1 MKTLPGPEPG
11 TTPAPSTDIV
21 SRIAG
26 LSASLPPSERKI
38 AALVLGDV
46 EAASALS
53 IGALAGR
60 AGVGAASVT
69 RFARALGCRD
79 VRELKRELVRAGAIG
94 ARFLG
99 SSPPDRELDSA
110 ELVHRDIVELLQAH
124 RALIDPAGMRR
135 AAQLLRSARMVYAYG
150 VGGWSAVMADE
161 ARIRLVRL
169 GLPVASYQDAVM
181 QRVAGATMDT
191 RCVLL
196 ALSLTGR
203 TSELLEA
210 VMVARGYG
218 AQVVAIT
225 APGSPLARLSAVVLP
240 VVTRETDAVL
250 KPSSAR
256 YAALMMLDVLAT
268 EVAVTDPA
276 RSRELLRR
284 IKLVLDAHRGG
295 PDRQPLGD

>member
-1 MKTLPGPEPG
+1 MKALSPSGPGAD
-11 TTPAPSTDIV
+11 PAMSMDILA
-21 SRIAG
+21 RIAG
-26 LSASLPPSERKI
+26 LSAGLSPSERKI
-38 AALVLGDV
+38 AALVLSDV

-53 IGALAGR
+53 IGALAQR

-94 ARFLG
+94 TRFLAAG
-99 SSPPDRELDSA
+99 PPPGEPDSV
-110 ELVHRDIVELLQAH
+110 ELVHRDIVELLGAH
-124 RALIDPAGMRR
+124 RALIDLALMRR
-135 AAQLLRSARMVYAYG
+135 AAQLLRAARLGSAFG

-181 QRVAGATMDT
+181 QRVAGATMDAT
-191 RCVLL
+191 TALL

-203 TSELLEA
+203 SDELLEA
-210 VMVARGYG
+210 VTVARGYG
-218 AQVVAIT
+218 ARVVAIT
-225 APGSPLARLSAVVLP
+225 APGSPLARLSEVVLP
-240 VVTRETDAVL
+240 VMTRETDAVL

-268 EVAVTDPA
+268 EVALADPA

-284 IKLVLDAHRGG
+284 IKVVLDAHRGG

>member
-1 MKTLPGPEPG
+1 VSL
-11 TTPAPSTDIV
+11 DIV

-38 AALVLGDV
+38 AALILRDV
-46 EAASALS
+46 ESAGALS
-53 IGALAGR
+53 IGSLAAR
-60 AGVGAASVT
+60 AEVGVASVT

-94 ARFLG
+94 ARFLAAG
-99 SSPPDRELDSA
+99 QQDGTLDSA
-110 ELVHRDIVELLQAH
+110 ELVHRDIVELLQAN
-124 RALIDPAGMRR
+124 RALIDLAGMRR
-135 AAQLLRSARMVYAYG
+135 AAQLLRRARMVYACG

-181 QRVAGATMDT
+181 QRVAGATMDA

-203 TSELLEA
+203 PDGLLEA
-210 VMVARGYG
+210 VAVARGFG
-218 AQVVAIT
+218 ARVVAIT
-225 APGSPLARLSAVVLP
+225 TRGSPLAHLSDVVLP
-240 VVTRETDAVL
+240 LVTRETDAVL

-268 EVAVTDPA
+268 EVAQVDPA

-284 IKLVLDAHRGG
+284 IKVVLDAERGG

>member
-1 MKTLPGPEPG
+1 MIPLPRPAIGSDPAVSMDILTRISARSATL
-11 TTPAPSTDIV
+11 A
-21 SRIAG
+21 
-26 LSASLPPSERKI
+26 PSERKI
-38 AALVLGDV
+38 AALVLRDV

-53 IGALAGR
+53 IGALA
-60 AGVGAASVT
+60 AQAAVGAASVT
-69 RFARALGCRD
+69 RFARTLGCRD

-94 ARFLG
+94 ARFLA
-99 SSPPDRELDSA
+99 STPQDKAPDSA

-124 RALIDPAGMRR
+124 RALIDLGSMRR
-135 AAQLLRSARMVYAYG
+135 AAQLLRKARMVYAYG
-150 VGGWSAVMADE
+150 LGGWSAVMADE

-181 QRVAGATMDT
+181 QRVAGATMDAH
-191 RCVLL
+191 CVLL

-203 TSELLEA
+203 TDELLEA
-210 VMVARGYG
+210 VMVARGNG
-218 AQVVAIT
+218 ARVVAIT
-225 APGSPLARLSAVVLP
+225 ARGSPLARLSEVVLP

-268 EVAVTDPA
+268 EVARTDPV

-284 IKLVLDAHRGG
+284 VKVVLDAHRGG

>member
-1 MKTLPGPEPG
+1 MKALPH
-11 TTPAPSTDIV
+11 PAPGANHALSLDIV

-26 LSASLPPSERKI
+26 LSAGLPPSERKI
-38 AALVLGDV
+38 AALVLRDV
-46 EAASALS
+46 EAA
-53 IGALAGR
+53 GALPIGTLAER

-69 RFARALGCRD
+69 RFALSLGCRD

-94 ARFLG
+94 ARFLAATA
-99 SSPPDRELDSA
+99 PDKEPDSA
-110 ELVHRDIVELLQAH
+110 EVVHREIVELLSAH
-124 RALIDPAGMRR
+124 RALIDLGSMRR
-135 AAQLLRSARMVYAYG
+135 AARLLRKARMVYAYG

-181 QRVAGATMDT
+181 QRVAGATMD
-191 RCVLL
+191 RHCALL

-210 VMVARGYG
+210 VTVARGYG
-218 AQVVAIT
+218 ARVVAIT
-225 APGSPLARLSAVVLP
+225 APGSPLARLAEVVLP
-240 VVTRETDAVL
+240 VVSRETDAVL

-268 EVAVTDPA
+268 EVARTDPV

-284 IKLVLDAHRGG
+284 IKVVLDAHRGG